1 MSLTV
6 KQKYKEILDEIFS
19 TVRQLIRTNSKLY
32 NSLSEEYKNGIMF
45 YMNMIPE
52 QYSGYIINSYK
63 ISKEYLSC
71 VDIHKFFEI
80 TSKYNMTGLEIKT
93 EQLVGNFIIE
103 SFNDLK
109 IRRFVSEIVRKL
121 NRIFICLDYAF
132 AHPKEI
138 LKNAAVFDVIED
150 VF

>member
-1 MSLTV
+1 MSLQI
-6 KQKYKEILDEIFS
+6 KQQYKEIIDEIFS
-19 TVRQLIRTNSKLY
+19 TVRQLIRTNSKLH

-52 QYSGYIINSYK
+52 QYSDYIIK
-63 ISKEYLSC
+63 AFRIFKEYLSC

-80 TSKYNMTGLEIKT
+80 TSKYNMIALEVKT
-93 EQLVGNFIIE
+93 EQLIGNFIIE

-109 IRRFVSEIVRKL
+109 IRRFVAEIIHKL

-132 AHPKEI
+132 AHPKEV
-138 LKNAAVFDVIED
+138 LKNATVFDVVED

>member
-1 MSLTV
+1 MSSQI
-6 KQKYKEILDEIFS
+6 KQQYKEILDEIFS

-52 QYSGYIINSYK
+52 QYSGYIIKSFK
-63 ISKEYLSC
+63 IFKEYLSC
-71 VDIHKFFEI
+71 VNIHKFFEI
-80 TSKYNMTGLEIKT
+80 TSKYNMVSLEVKT
-93 EQLVGNFIIE
+93 EQLIGNFIIE
-103 SFNDLK
+103 SFNDLT
-109 IRRFVSEIVRKL
+109 IRRFVSEIIHKL

-132 AHPKEI
+132 AHPREV
-138 LKNAAVFDVIED
+138 LKNATIFDIVED